1 VRDFY
6 WRRDGLRWVVAT
18 VEQGGNNQWI
28 NEVILMRFWLERS
41 AAKACNV
48 IFQTYADG
56 RDEQRTSTASGVSDM
71 TKDHNTK

>member
-18 VEQGGNNQWI
+18 AEQGSNNQWI
-28 NEVILMRFWLERS
+28 NEVILMRFWLEHS

-48 IFQTYADG
+48 IFQAYADG
-56 RDEQRTSTASGVSDM
+56 RDAQRVSD
-71 TKDHNTK
+71 TSQLQGGEK